1 MHPKASKF
9 LKSMRLRA
17 FLWLCVFVCC
27 IGAAGAVSDTLL
39 PTNFKGT
46 TLSHTY
52 YSLSYSETDKQAEWV
67 AYYLT
72 PASIN
77 GSEKRSSKFLADP
90 LISNPLKPGSYAKS
104 GYDRGHLCPA
114 ADMKLN
120 TVSMTESFYMSNMSP
135 QTPSFNRG
143 IWSKLEDKVRDWAL
157 QKNGLYVV
165 TGPLLNKSCGFVNQ
179 KITVPCAYY
188 KIIFKQT
195 AKSVEAI
202 AFLLPNAGSTQPL
215 KQFVVTIDYL
225 ENLTGI
231 DFFASLPDN
240 QEAKFESIVLTN
252 NWQFNN

>member
-1 MHPKASKF
+1 MHLKALISIKP
-9 LKSMRLRA
+9 MRLRA
-17 FLWLCVFVCC
+17 FLWVCVFVCC
-27 IGAAGAVSDTLL
+27 IGHVGAVSDTLL
-39 PTNFKGT
+39 PSNFKGT

-52 YSLSYSETDKQAEWV
+52 FTLSYSESDKQAEWV

-77 GSEKRSSKFLADP
+77 GPQKRSSKFMADP
-90 LISNPLKPGSYAKS
+90 MITDAVRPSSYAKS

-120 TVSMTESFYMSNMSP
+120 PVSMNESFYMSNMSP
-135 QTPSFNRG
+135 QAPSFNRG

-165 TGPLLNKSCGFVNQ
+165 TGPLLNKSCGVVS
-179 KITVPCAYY
+179 KSITVPCAYY
-188 KIIFKQT
+188 KIVFKQT
-195 AKSVEAI
+195 KAGVEAI
-202 AFLLPNAGSTQPL
+202 AFLLPNAGSAGSL
-215 KQFVVTIDYL
+215 MQFVVSIDYL
-225 ENLTGI
+225 ETLTGI